1 MSAVSSFGAY
11 ARYYDLFY
19 GDKDYAGE
27 AAFVDGILREH
38 GLGEV
43 SVLEVGCGTGRH
55 ALELAARGH
64 RVHGIDLSDGM
75 LVRAASLRAS
85 AGALAESLS
94 FEPGDARTYR
104 TERTFRAVISLF
116 HVMSYQTS
124 NADLLAAFR
133 TAAAHLAP
141 GGLFVF
147 DCWYGP
153 AVLTERPE
161 HRERTLED
169 DAAVFVRIA
178 TPTMD
183 AQADVCEVR
192 YDITVTDKE
201 TGESESLSEIHPM
214 RYLFSPEVA
223 IALDVCGFD
232 MVSQCEFGTGRPLSF
247 ATWNGCFVARKR

>member
-1 MSAVSSFGAY
+1 MSSFGAY

-19 GDKDYAGE
+19 GEKDYAGE

-38 GLGEV
+38 GLGEA
-43 SVLEVGCGTGRH
+43 SVLEIGCGTGRH

-64 RVHGIDLSDGM
+64 RVHGFDLSEGM
-75 LVRAASLRAS
+75 LERAAELRAG
-85 AGALAESLS
+85 AGPHAESFS

-104 TERTFRAVISLF
+104 SGRTFDAVISLF

-124 NADLLAAFR
+124 NDDLLAAFR
-133 TAAAHLAP
+133 TAAAHLPP

-161 HRERTLED
+161 RRERTLSD
-169 DAAVFVRIA
+169 DTVEVTRVA
-178 TPTMD
+178 TPTLD
-183 AQADVCEVR
+183 ATADVCEVR
-192 YDITVTDKE
+192 YDITVTDRL
-201 TGESESLSEIHPM
+201 TGATESLSELHPM

-223 IALDVCGFD
+223 IALDACGLD
-232 MVSQCEFGTGRPLSF
+232 MVAQCEFGTGQPLSF
-247 ATWNGCFVARKR
+247 STWNGCFVARKR

>member
-1 MSAVSSFGAY
+1 MSSVSSFGAY

-19 GDKDYAGE
+19 GDKDYVGE

-38 GLGEV
+38 DL
-43 SVLEVGCGTGRH
+43 SKASILEIGCGTGRH
-55 ALELAARGH
+55 ALELAACGH
-64 RVHGIDLSDGM
+64 RVHGIDLSEGM
-75 LVRAASLRAS
+75 LERAAGLRAG

-94 FEPGDARTYR
+94 FESGDARTYR
-104 TERTFRAVISLF
+104 SERSFDAVISLF

-124 NADLLAAFR
+124 NADLLAAFS
-133 TAAAHLAP
+133 TAAEHLAP
-141 GGLFVF
+141 AGLFVF

-169 DAAVFVRIA
+169 DAAVVARTA

-201 TGESESLSEIHPM
+201 TGETEALSEIHPM

-232 MVSQCEFGTGRPLSF
+232 LVAQCEFGTGQPLSF
-247 ATWNGCFVARKR
+247 STWNGCFVARKR